1 MVNGL
6 ASRGLG
12 WSLGHVQRGRGGP
25 RLVSSPEEGVQ
36 RSPAPDQRGPL
47 CSVRNCDGPLA
58 PPVPCQAQ

>member
-36 RSPAPDQRGPL
+36 TA
-47 CSVRNCDGPLA
+47 C
-58 PPVPCQAQ
+58 PVPGPRPKRPSVLRAQL